1 MSIKN
6 TVSDFSPYLFSTL
19 NKHCFKIQSVLG
31 DMYCFFNT
39 VFICIRYIYKKCCY
53 NSVWNFVIWS
63 YWYFE
68 CLDMNLLKMYLLLL
82 SEKVLHVPL
91 EGDCKHPVTWWHWS
105 LVELH
110 CDVQPGPNTLQDTL
124 KNSYLR
130 KTRVCKL
137 CICNIE
143 TNDDQDWA
151 YVLNFSTL
159 MVSRKGL
166 STCTFSDCL
175 IPDKFSTTLRSSKKI
190 RNAELTYKYQI
201 DIFKNWN
208 I

>member
-110 CDVQPGPNTLQDTL
+110 RDVQPGPKYIAGHWRTVISEKPVFASFVYVTL
-124 KNSYLR
+124 KQMTIR
-130 KTRVCKL
+130 
-137 CICNIE
+137 IE
-143 TNDDQDWA
+143 H
-151 YVLNFSTL
+151 
-159 MVSRKGL
+159 M
-166 STCTFSDCL
+166 C
-175 IPDKFSTTLRSSKKI
+175 
-190 RNAELTYKYQI
+190 
-201 DIFKNWN
+201 
-208 I
+208 